1 MTNRQVLLMIAAFVT
16 ITLGSFIWYVAT
28 WDADK
33 RTSASPTDAPFITLA
48 EIFQPAV
55 PATKTGTIL

>member
-1 MTNRQVLLMIAAFVT
+1 MIAAFVT